1 MPTAPLM
8 QLPKTRS
15 AEEFENMCAD
25 VLSKIYGCPFEQ
37 YGRQGQKQN
46 GIDLIGSQIPSMHIV
61 AQCKNYYALTYEKLR
76 KQLIED
82 IEATENLPFSFQTF
96 IGMTSLEQDVVTKDI
111 ILNTI
116 VPFKVEI
123 MFWEDIQCILSS
135 DVKLLKKY
143 YPYYFLDDRVPVK
156 YKNELISIVNAL
168 KRQAQVFRQNYSNY
182 RVAYHY
188 NNDILIYNQCVSMY
202 NAAIR
207 LKQLQDQ
214 WYFQLKEK
222 KLIKPIKNLIDSMP
236 GVHDENLD
244 GTGAAMICTIT
255 DYCSYFSDIENQIQ
269 FVRRCNKIIERIE
282 KL

>member
-25 VLSKIYGCPFEQ
+25 VLGKLYGCPFEQ

-46 GIDLIGSQIPSMHIV
+46 GIDLIGLQTPSMCIV

-82 IEATENLPFSFQTF
+82 MEATENLPFSFQIF
-96 IGMTSLEQDVVTKDI
+96 VGMTSLERDVMTKNAV
-111 ILNTI
+111 LN
-116 VPFKVEI
+116 VNVSFKVEI
-123 MFWEDIQCILSS
+123 MFWEDIQNILSS

-143 YPYYFLDDRVPVK
+143 YPYYSLDDRIPVE
-156 YKNELISIVNAL
+156 YKNQLISIVNTL
-168 KRQAQVFRQNYSNY
+168 KWQAQAFRQNYSNY
-182 RVAYHY
+182 RVAYYY

-202 NAAIR
+202 NLAIR
-207 LKQLQDQ
+207 LKQLRDR
-214 WYFQLKEK
+214 WYCQLKEG
-222 KLIKPIKNLIDSMP
+222 KLIKSIENLIDSIP

-244 GTGAAMICTIT
+244 GTGTAMICTIT
-255 DYCSYFSDIENQIQ
+255 DYCSYFSNIENQIQ
-269 FVRRCNKIIERIE
+269 FVRRCNKVIKRIE